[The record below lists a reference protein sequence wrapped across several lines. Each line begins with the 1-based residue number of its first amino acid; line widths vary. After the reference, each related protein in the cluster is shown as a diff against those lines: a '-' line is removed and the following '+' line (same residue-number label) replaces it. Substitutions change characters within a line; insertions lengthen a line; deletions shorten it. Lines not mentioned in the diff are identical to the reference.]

1 MLSLRPLALLI
12 AVALF
17 RAVGGGV
24 LASGAVELP
33 GIHNFHRATTN
44 VFSGSQPEGEAAFV
58 TLARLG
64 VKTVL
69 SVDGAKPEVALA
81 AKHGLRYVHLPI
93 GYAGITSNRVAELA
107 QTAAVLPGPMF
118 VHCHHGLHR
127 GPAAVAAMCRVTAG
141 WGATQATNFMRLA
154 GTAPEYAG
162 LYRAVHELTMPS
174 PAQLAAVDTN
184 FPAVAKTASLVE
196 AMVVIA
202 AHFDQLKAADRAGWK
217 SAAAASPGTNARE
230 ALLLL
235 EQLRELTRSNDTKQR
250 PADYCVLLD
259 ESLAAAEAVNAQ
271 LAAAASP
278 GEAFNQ
284 LRQSCNDCH
293 RRYRNE

>member
-1 MLSLRPLALLI
+1 MLI

-17 RAVGGGV
+17 RAAGGGV
-24 LASGAVELP
+24 LASDEMELP
-33 GIHNFHRATTN
+33 GIHNFHRATTH
-44 VFSGSQPEGEAAFV
+44 VFSGSQPEGEAAFAA
-58 TLARLG
+58 LAKLG
-64 VKTVL
+64 VKTIL

-93 GYAGITSNRVAELA
+93 GYDGITGNRVAELA
-107 QTAAVLPGPMF
+107 QAAAVLPGPIF

-127 GPAAVAAMCRVTAG
+127 GPAAVAAICRATAG
-141 WGATQATNFMRLA
+141 WDATQATNFMHAA

-184 FPAVAKTASLVE
+184 FPAVAKTTALVD
-196 AMVVIA
+196 AMVVID
-202 AHFDQLKAADRAGWK
+202 AHFDRLKAADRAGWR
-217 SAAAASPGTNARE
+217 SAPAASPGANARE

-235 EQLRELTRSNDTKQR
+235 EQLRELARSNDTKQR
-250 PADYCVLLD
+250 PEDYRVLLD
-259 ESLAAAEAVNAQ
+259 ESRAAAEVVNAQ